1 MKIKIYQ
8 IDMDRDLHRVKFQGY
23 EEMQKY
29 QGSADIDESIY
40 DRVFMGDVD
49 CAGMEDVYRMF
60 NTEGHQLHRGHSLSV
75 SDIVEVEDGESAG
88 FYFCDSIGFKKVPFH
103 SEQTQKADN
112 LIRILVVEPYRKPY
126 ESEIPNTLEG
136 EQRAVQ
142 GRIEYIGNGDGT
154 LLVINEE
161 NKLNGME
168 GNRRIDGDVVCGP
181 FFVAGDTGDEICS
194 LSDEQLAAYAERF
207 AQPDEDITQEEI
219 ESHVGMSILTW

>member
-29 QGSADIDESIY
+29 QESADIDASIY

-49 CAGMEDVYRMF
+49 CAGMEDVYRLF
-60 NTEGHQLHRGHSLSV
+60 NTEGHRLHRGHSLSV

-103 SEQTQKADN
+103 PEQTQKADN
-112 LIRILVVEPYRKPY
+112 LIRILVVEPHRKPY

-168 GNRRIDGDVVCGP
+168 GNRRIDQDVVCGP

-194 LSDEQLAAYAERF
+194 LSDEQLAGYAERF
-207 AQPDEDITQEEI
+207 AQPDEDIAPEEI
-219 ESHVGMSILTW
+219 ESHVGMSILAW